1 METLTLM
8 GLLLAVLILLFIGY
22 LVGKKIGDMSWEQRV
37 PGIREEAVKKSRAVI
52 GGQFSEQLAPYLP
65 DFPYKP
71 TEARFIGKPIDFIIF
86 NGMDDKEI
94 KDVVFLEVKSG
105 KSALSTPERRLRDAV
120 KNKKVRWELYQIPED
135 LTSRK
140 EN

>member
-94 KDVVFLEVKSG
+94 KDDVFLEVKSG